1 MARVRERDQRGAA
14 AVEFA
19 LVVPI
24 LLILVF
30 GLIQYGLY
38 FWALQGGADA
48 ARYAARLSAVG
59 KPSACSSLR
68 SQVTSDIGPYL
79 RGTPTI
85 TRSYTKAEGNTG
97 TGVEIGDRVTVVVT
111 FNSIDLNFP
120 LVPFVDNGRVSESVQ
135 ARVDYVPS
143 APETCS

>member
-1 MARVRERDQRGAA
+1 MTRRHGRDQSGAA

-59 KPSACSSLR
+59 KPSTCSSLR
-68 SQVTSDIGPYL
+68 SQVTSDIGPYV

-85 TRSYTKAEGNTG
+85 TRSYAKAEGNTG
-97 TGVEIGDRVTVVVT
+97 SQVEIGDRVTVVVA
-111 FNSIDLNFP
+111 FNSVDLNFP
-120 LVPFVDNGRVSESVQ
+120 FIPFVNDGRVSESVQ
-135 ARVDYVPS
+135 TRVDYVPA
-143 APETCS
+143 APEACS